1 MLGIGLKLLGI
12 GSWIKN
18 FVAANWRWLVPLL
31 VGIVI
36 VLASY
41 LYISDKISDAREE
54 GIAQGIDYQKKIYAK
69 QVDEEN
75 ERNRK
80 FEELLDKAISNFGR
94 DVVEQTVE
102 RMAKETRAKD
112 KITTIIKNN
121 PVYEQ
126 CVVDQE
132 VLDTRNQIR
141 KLGPQEY
148 PVRIKLE
155 D

>member
-18 FVAANWRWLVPLL
+18 FFAANWRWLVPLL

-36 VLASY
+36 VVTSY

-94 DVVEQTVE
+94 DVVEQTAE

-148 PVRIKLE
+148 PARTKLE